1 MLENINRLSTVDIDS
16 KGSSKLIQVFNSNR
30 GHGHDGIPFRILK
43 TCGQLVIKPLPLL
56 FGNCISHWVFP
67 SNWKKASIIPA
78 HVMIVLYHF
87 YRFAL
92 KFLKN

>member
-16 KGSSKLIQVFNSNR
+16 KEVLTLIQVFNSNR

-43 TCGQLVIKPLPLL
+43 TCGQLKNRCLCHLV
-56 FGNCISHWVFP
+56 
-67 SNWKKASIIPA
+67 
-78 HVMIVLYHF
+78 IVLVIGFFLEIEKKRVLSQHMKKENKQFYF